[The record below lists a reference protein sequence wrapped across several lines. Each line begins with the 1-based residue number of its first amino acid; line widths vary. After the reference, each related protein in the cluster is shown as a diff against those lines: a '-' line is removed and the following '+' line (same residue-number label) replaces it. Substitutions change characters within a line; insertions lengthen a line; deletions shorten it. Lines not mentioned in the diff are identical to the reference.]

1 MPAELQPAS
10 PQPPSSDTASRTLIQ
25 RGADLVYLTEE
36 LYLRLL
42 VLTLLLTAIG
52 CALSVWFGAIGSH
65 TSLLLT
71 SVIAAITLAFAIL
84 GLARPRPCY
93 RWLRHSQLRQLSPAA
108 FAIIAVLCNGPD
120 SPSWWVALPL
130 LWVIAA
136 VSSTTLSVTAATV
149 TAVAYLA
156 GTVLGGEPLMHNGDA
171 EILGAAV
178 ALPGNILVGRLVA
191 EVFARFVLRLHQLER
206 QADAPAPPRPVRV
219 TADPGIADGPTMPRP
234 AAPPVTQKRRRS
246 LASLTSRELEAL
258 LLVRDGLLQTE
269 IALALGVSTRQV
281 ERLLASARSRTGTAT
296 TSQLVAKL
304 VTEQL
309 SP

>member
-1 MPAELQPAS
+1 MPAELQPTPS
-10 PQPPSSDTASRTLIQ
+10 QTPSSDTASTALIR

-36 LYLRLL
+36 LYLRLFI
-42 VLTLLLTAIG
+42 LTLLLTAVG
-52 CALSVWFGAIGSH
+52 CALSVWFAVIGSH

-71 SVIAAITLAFAIL
+71 SVIAAVALAFAVL
-84 GLARPRPCY
+84 GLTRPRPCY

-136 VSSTTLSVTAATV
+136 VSSTTLSVAVATV
-149 TAVAYLA
+149 TAGAYLA
-156 GTVLGGEPLMHNGDA
+156 GTALGGQALVHNGDA

-178 ALPGNILVGRLVA
+178 ALPGNILIGRLVA
-191 EVFARFVLRLHQLER
+191 EVFARFILRLHQLER
-206 QADAPAPPRPVRV
+206 QAESLAPPKPVRV
-219 TADPGIADGPTMPRP
+219 DAGPSIADRPATPRP
-234 AAPPVTQKRRRS
+234 APSDTRKRRRP
-246 LASLTSRELEAL
+246 LAHLTSRELETL
-258 LLVRDGLLQTE
+258 LLVRDGLLHAE

-281 ERLLASARSRTGTAT
+281 ERLLASARSRTGAAT

>member
-1 MPAELQPAS
+1 MPAELQPTS
-10 PQPPSSDTASRTLIQ
+10 SQTPSSDTASTALIR

-36 LYLRLL
+36 LYLRLFI
-42 VLTLLLTAIG
+42 LTLLLTVIG
-52 CALSVWFGAIGSH
+52 CVLSVWFAVIGSH

-71 SVIAAITLAFAIL
+71 SVIAAAALAFAV
-84 GLARPRPCY
+84 LALAKPRPCY
-93 RWLRHSQLRQLSPAA
+93 LWLRHSRLRQLSPAA
-108 FAIIAVLCNGPD
+108 FAIVAVLCNGPD
-120 SPSWWVALPL
+120 SPSWWVALSL

-136 VSSTTLSVTAATV
+136 VSSTTLSVAAATV
-149 TAVAYLA
+149 TAGAYLA
-156 GTVLGGEPLMHNGDA
+156 GTALGGESLVHNGDA
-171 EILGAAV
+171 EILGAAI
-178 ALPGNILVGRLVA
+178 ALPGNILIGRLVS
-191 EVFARFVLRLHQLER
+191 EVFAQFVLRLHQLER
-206 QADAPAPPRPVRV
+206 RAEAPAPPKPVRV
-219 TADPGIADGPTMPRP
+219 VAGPGISDSPAIPRP
-234 AAPPVTQKRRRS
+234 APADTPKRRWPH
-246 LASLTSRELEAL
+246 LTSRELEVI

>member
-1 MPAELQPAS
+1 MPPELQPT
-10 PQPPSSDTASRTLIQ
+10 PSTLSSSTASRTLIR

-36 LYLRLL
+36 LYLRLFI
-42 VLTLLLTAIG
+42 LTLLLTVIG
-52 CALSVWFGAIGSH
+52 GALSVWFAVIGSH

-71 SVIAAITLAFAIL
+71 SVIAAVALAFAVL
-84 GLARPRPCY
+84 GLARPRPSY
-93 RWLRHSQLRQLSPAA
+93 RWLRRGQLRQLSPAA
-108 FAIIAVLCNGPD
+108 FAILVVLCNGPD

-136 VSSTTLSVTAATV
+136 VSSTTLSVLAATV
-149 TAVAYLA
+149 TAGAYLA
-156 GTVLGGEPLMHNGDA
+156 GTALGGEPLVHNGDA

-178 ALPGNILVGRLVA
+178 ALPGNILIGRLVA

-206 QADAPAPPRPVRV
+206 QAEAPPPPRPVRV
-219 TADPGIADGPTMPRP
+219 TTGSVITAHAAVSRPTP
-234 AAPPVTQKRRRS
+234 ASTQKHHRPLTR
-246 LASLTSRELEAL
+246 LTSRELEVL
-258 LLVRDGLLQTE
+258 LLVRDGLLQAE
-269 IALALGVSTRQV
+269 IALALSISTRQV
-281 ERLLASARSRTGTAT
+281 ERLLASARSRTGAAT

>member
-1 MPAELQPAS
+1 MPAELQPTS
-10 PQPPSSDTASRTLIQ
+10 SQTPSSDTASRALIR

-36 LYLRLL
+36 LYLRLFI
-42 VLTLLLTAIG
+42 LTLLLTVIG
-52 CALSVWFGAIGSH
+52 CALSVWFAVIGSH

-71 SVIAAITLAFAIL
+71 SVIAAVALAFAL
-84 GLARPRPCY
+84 LALARPRPCY
-93 RWLRHSQLRQLSPAA
+93 RWLRHSRLRQLSPAA
-108 FAIIAVLCNGPD
+108 FAIVAVLCNGPD

-136 VSSTTLSVTAATV
+136 VSSTTVSVTAAIV
-149 TAVAYLA
+149 TAGAYLA
-156 GTVLGGEPLMHNGDA
+156 GTALTGEPLVHNGDA

-178 ALPGNILVGRLVA
+178 ALPGNILIGRLVA

-206 QADAPAPPRPVRV
+206 QAEVPAPPRPVRV
-219 TADPGIADGPTMPRP
+219 VTSPGVPDHPTTPQP
-234 AAPPVTQKRRRS
+234 APAGTPKRRRP
-246 LASLTSRELEAL
+246 LAHLTSRELEAL

>member
-1 MPAELQPAS
+1 MPAELQLTS
-10 PQPPSSDTASRTLIQ
+10 PQTPSSGTASRVLIR

-36 LYLRLL
+36 LYLRLFI
-42 VLTLLLTAIG
+42 LTLLLTAIG
-52 CALSVWFGAIGSH
+52 CALSVWFAVIGSR
-65 TSLLLT
+65 TSLALT
-71 SVIAAITLAFAIL
+71 SVIAALALALAIL

-108 FAIIAVLCNGPD
+108 LAIIAVLCNGPD

-136 VSSTTLSVTAATV
+136 VSSTTLSIAAATV
-149 TAVAYLA
+149 TAGAYLV
-156 GTVLGGEPLMHNGDA
+156 GTALGGEPLVHNGDA
-171 EILGAAV
+171 EILAAAV
-178 ALPGNILVGRLVA
+178 ALPANILIGRLVA
-191 EVFARFVLRLHQLER
+191 EVFARFVLRLHQLEC
-206 QADAPAPPRPVRV
+206 QAAVPAPPRPVRV
-219 TADPGIADGPTMPRP
+219 VAGASIAGSAAMPRP
-234 AAPPVTQKRRRS
+234 VPAGTQKRRWS
-246 LASLTSRELEAL
+246 LAHLTSRELEAL

-281 ERLLASARSRTGTAT
+281 ERLLASARSRTGTTT

-309 SP
+309 AP